1 MKSLCIVRC
10 VWRMPKACQR
20 PDIKIGRFLAD
31 SHHSSGKTSVKRQ
44 CAVPDLSAQPLA
56 DFKLC
61 GLRPM
66 HVQRIHTFVVLAER
80 YPVTQ
85 IKELARKY
93 LEQHYFVGSDG
104 LLHTPVGRTARST
117 IRIGR
122 TVYPAA
128 SLIAEMRRQ
137 IGSA

>member
-1 MKSLCIVRC
+1 M
-10 VWRMPKACQR
+10 
-20 PDIKIGRFLAD
+20 
-31 SHHSSGKTSVKRQ
+31 
-44 CAVPDLSAQPLA
+44 
-56 DFKLC
+56 
-61 GLRPM
+61 
-66 HVQRIHTFVVLAER
+66 VLAES

-93 LEQHYFVGSDG
+93 LEQHYFIGSDG

-122 TVYPAA
+122 TVFPAA
-128 SLIAEMRRQ
+128 SLIAEMQRQ